1 MTLYLKDDRFHYEL
15 ENIMRMFFWRPEI
28 KAGTPEDGE
37 SGFCFAEACGS
48 ADDGKSLLSVEF
60 LDGEKRILLKDTAE
74 EGSSDKEIEQKMAVL
89 MYRVLSEATGK
100 RPPFGVMTGIRPAK
114 YMAELME
121 KGMTADEAERLF
133 VERSLVDPEKAR
145 LCRLT
150 AETGLRLRERCDDR
164 GFSLYVSIPFCPSR
178 CSYCSF
184 VSKTVEK
191 DRSMTGPYVDALCR
205 ELSYTS
211 QITKELGLRMQTVY
225 IGGGTPTVL
234 SEEELKILTG
244 AIEEYFGAPGEGE
257 YNVEAGRPDTITE
270 GKLKVLKEAGVTRIS
285 INPQTANDEVLR
297 KVGRKHTAADI
308 ERCYAM
314 ARSLGFDN
322 INADLIAGLPGD
334 DLESFRH
341 SVIWAAETLAAE
353 NVTVH
358 ALTLKRASFLRETES
373 ELFSPEAPEMVDF
386 AQNELTARG
395 YAPYYMYRQKGTVG
409 SLENTGYALPGRECL
424 YNLFIMDELQSIIAC
439 GAGAVT
445 KLKDNSR
452 NLIERVFD
460 MKYPHDYLQR
470 FDEMLRRKD
479 RITEFF
485 AEK

>member
-28 KAGTPEDGE
+28 KAGAPEEGE
-37 SGFCFAEACGS
+37 DGFCFAEAGS
-48 ADDGKSLLSVEF
+48 SVIAGEELLSVEF
-60 LDGEKRILLKDTAE
+60 RDGEIKIRLEDTAAGTAAE
-74 EGSSDKEIEQKMAVL
+74 KEIEQKMAVL
-89 MYRVLSEATGK
+89 MYRVLSEVTGRK
-100 RPPFGVMTGIRPAK
+100 PPFGVMTGIRPAK
-114 YMAELME
+114 YMADLVEN
-121 KGMTADEAERLF
+121 GISAADAERLF
-133 VERSLVDPEKAR
+133 VERSLVDPAKAH

-150 AETGLRLRERCDDR
+150 AETGLKLRERCDDR

-191 DRSMTGPYVDALCR
+191 DRSMTGPYVEALCR

-211 QITKELGLRMQTVY
+211 AITKELGLRMQTVY

-234 SEEELKILTG
+234 NEEELKILTG
-244 AIEEYFGAPGEGE
+244 AIEDCFGAPTEGE
-257 YNVEAGRPDTITE
+257 YSVEAGRPDTITE
-270 GKLKVLKEAGVTRIS
+270 GKLKVLKDAGVTRIS

-308 ERCYAM
+308 ERCYEL
-314 ARSLGFDN
+314 ARALGFDN

-334 DLESFRH
+334 DLDSFRH
-341 SVIWAAETLAAE
+341 SVVWATETLKAE
-353 NVTVH
+353 NITVH

-373 ELFSPEAPEMVDF
+373 ELFSPEAPGMVDF
-386 AQNELTARG
+386 AQEELTGKG
-395 YAPYYMYRQKGTVG
+395 YVPYYMYRQKGTVE
-409 SLENTGYALPGRECL
+409 SLENTGYALPGKECL

-445 KLKDNSR
+445 KLKDSGR
-452 NLIERVFD
+452 NLIERIFD
-460 MKYPHDYLQR
+460 MKYPQDYLQR

-479 RITEFF
+479 RITEFL

>member
-28 KAGTPEDGE
+28 KAGTPEDNVNE
-37 SGFCFAEACGS
+37 YCFAEAAGPDECGRS
-48 ADDGKSLLSVEF
+48 TLTVDFHENGRRTFLQEPADDGLS
-60 LDGEKRILLKDTAE
+60 EKET
-74 EGSSDKEIEQKMAVL
+74 EQKMAVL

-114 YMAELME
+114 YMADLIER
-121 KGMTADEAERLF
+121 GMSPDEAEKLF
-133 VERSLVDPEKAR
+133 VERSLVDREKAR

-150 AETGLRLRERCDDR
+150 AETGLKLRKRCDDN

-184 VSKTVEK
+184 VSKTVER
-191 DRSMTGPYVDALCR
+191 DRSMTGKYVEALCK

-211 QITKELGLRMQTVY
+211 RITGRLGLKMQTVY

-234 SEEELKILTG
+234 SEKELKILTD
-244 AIEEYFGAPGEGE
+244 AIQDCFGAPTEGE
-257 YNVEAGRPDTITE
+257 YSVEAGRPDTITE
-270 GKLKVLKEAGVTRIS
+270 EKLSVLKDAGVTRIS

-297 KVGRKHTAADI
+297 RVGRRHTAADI
-308 ERCYAM
+308 EKCYEM
-314 ARSLGFDN
+314 ARALGFDN

-334 DLESFRH
+334 DLESFKR
-341 SVIWAAETLAAE
+341 SVVWAAETLRAE

-358 ALTLKRASFLRETES
+358 ALTLKRASTLRETES
-373 ELFSPEAPEMVDF
+373 ELFSPQAPEMVDF
-386 AQNELTARG
+386 AQKELTSRG
-395 YAPYYMYRQKGTVG
+395 YSPYYMYRQKGTVE
-409 SLENTGYALPGRECL
+409 SLENTGYALGGKECL

-445 KLKDNSR
+445 KLKDNNK

-460 MKYPHDYLQR
+460 MKYPQDYLER
-470 FDEMLRRKD
+470 FDEMLLRKD
-479 RITEFF
+479 KIEGFYAR
-485 AEK
+485 